1 MKNYESITTE
11 YMFILV
17 CGLVLFVV
25 LSVGIILICSVTL
38 QKAKNMK
45 NYCDEQFDKI
55 SKQINDTNQNTSDLT
70 KAVQQLNNNLKKS
83 TI

>member
-25 LSVGIILICSVTL
+25 LSVGIILICSTTL
-38 QKAKNMK
+38 QKVKHMK
-45 NYCDEQFDKI
+45 KYCDEQFDKI

-83 TI
+83 TV

>member
-17 CGLVLFVV
+17 CGLVLFVL

-38 QKAKNMK
+38 QKVKNMK

>member
-38 QKAKNMK
+38 QKVKNMK

-55 SKQINDTNQNTSDLT
+55 SKQINDTNQNTSDLI

>member
-38 QKAKNMK
+38 QKVKNMK

>member
-38 QKAKNMK
+38 QKVKNMK

-70 KAVQQLNNNLKKS
+70 KAVQQLNSNLKKS